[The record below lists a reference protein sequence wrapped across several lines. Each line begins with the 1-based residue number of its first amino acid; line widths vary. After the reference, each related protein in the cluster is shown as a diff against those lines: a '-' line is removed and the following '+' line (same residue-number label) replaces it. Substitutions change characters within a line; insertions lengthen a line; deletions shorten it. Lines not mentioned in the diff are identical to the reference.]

1 MKHTREK
8 IAEVMASKGY
18 KYFTDDNNKSYD
30 VNIIGIRN
38 DETKGRVTNAF
49 DDTMTIS
56 YKNEK
61 GKWEYNEFDCTT
73 DPGTHWVKNI
83 LNDRGVAIL
92 KPGQYRGSHK
102 LRLHQGKY
110 LALGQKKH
118 MKIYRDANLDGQY
131 DLIEESV
138 KDELIGI
145 NIHRATSRAGNKSSR
160 VDKWSA
166 GCQVIADNN
175 DWHYFLA
182 ICQAAEKIHGN
193 SFSYT
198 LLESAELE
206 GNIVKPTPS
215 KSAPSKL
222 PNTSVVSS
230 LVKTVALKTKT
241 LKVKK

>member
-1 MKHTREK
+1 MKTCYTKEQIETSVK
-8 IAEVMASKGY
+8 AKGY
-18 KYFTDDNNKSYD
+18 KWFEDNNNKGYD
-30 VNIIGIRN
+30 VNIVGVRN
-38 DETKGRVTNAF
+38 DETNGRVTNAF
-49 DDTMTIS
+49 DDCMTIS
-56 YKNEK
+56 YKVEGEWK
-61 GKWEYNEFDCTT
+61 FHCFPCTT
-73 DPGTHWVKNI
+73 DPGTHWVENI

-145 NIHRATSRAGNKSSR
+145 NIHRATSRAGGKSSR

-166 GCQVIADNN
+166 GCQVIADND
-175 DWHYFLA
+175 DWHEFLD
-182 ICQAAEKIHGN
+182 ICQTAREIHGN

-198 LLESAELE
+198 LLNS
-206 GNIVKPTPS
+206 NDIV
-215 KSAPSKL
+215 
-222 PNTSVVSS
+222 
-230 LVKTVALKTKT
+230 
-241 LKVKK
+241 